1 MAKKPSSERSLQR
14 IAGVIRARRRGDI
27 TPSEAWRNVE
37 RIVREEMLLVARERA
52 A

>member
-1 MAKKPSSERSLQR
+1 MKKADNERSLQR

-37 RIVREEMLLVARERA
+37 RIVREEMSLMAREKA